1 MAAMIQSSAQS
12 LLTIEIEKNLK
23 IWQKMNNYLKT
34 RRPVPSRYLAPLC
47 TLVLMGRCFLS
58 LPKCLLLSL
67 DILGEL

>member
-1 MAAMIQSSAQS
+1 MIQSSAQS

-23 IWQKMNNYLKT
+23 IWQKMNNN
-34 RRPVPSRYLAPLC
+34 RPVPSRYLAPLC

-58 LPKCLLLSL
+58 LAKCLLLSL